1 VWDVRVSPT
10 VVSASAQLA
19 LEQSLLAQCASMDRM
34 HLAILWQSEPALVV
48 SQTDRNL
55 PQFAEAVRCA
65 AAEGWPVSVRST
77 GGTAV
82 ALVPGVVNVGLI
94 APWRATRPSLEQG
107 FELVCAPLITAL
119 ARFGVTASIGSAP
132 QAFCDG
138 RFNVLVGARKIAGTS
153 QRHASQGAGGA
164 LLIHAAV
171 LVDADP
177 ASLTAVVARFY
188 DRAGRATHLDAT
200 TVTSLSQCVSHPGA
214 GDLPRKF
221 VATLSDVLTQ
231 KAGNIRSLSTCR
243 SRKSHPRDSRDEAE
257 SAHRPTR

>member
-1 VWDVRVSPT
+1 VSPT
-10 VVSASAQLA
+10 LVSASAQLA
-19 LEQSLLAQCASMDRM
+19 LEQSLLAQCASMDRIP
-34 HLAILWQSEPALVV
+34 LAILWQSEPALVV

-55 PQFAEAVRCA
+55 PQFAEAAHCA

-94 APWRATRPSLEQG
+94 APWRVARPSLEQG
-107 FELVCAPLITAL
+107 FELVCAPLIIAL
-119 ARFGVTASIGSAP
+119 ARFGVTASTGSAP

-153 QRHASQGAGGA
+153 QRHASQGTGGA

-171 LVDADP
+171 LVDANP
-177 ASLTAVVARFY
+177 ASLTAVVTRFY
-188 DRAGRATHLDAT
+188 ERAGRATHLDAA
-200 TVTSLSQCVSHPGA
+200 TVTSLSQCVSHSGA
-214 GDLPRKF
+214 CDLPRKF

-231 KAGNIRSLSTCR
+231 KAGNVRSLSTG
-243 SRKSHPRDSRDEAE
+243 
-257 SAHRPTR
+257 